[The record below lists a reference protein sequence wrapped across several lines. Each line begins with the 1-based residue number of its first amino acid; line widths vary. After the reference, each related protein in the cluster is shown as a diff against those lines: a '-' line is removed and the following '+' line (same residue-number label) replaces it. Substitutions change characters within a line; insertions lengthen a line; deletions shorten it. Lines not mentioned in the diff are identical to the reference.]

1 MSNPQVDFG
10 SERSPQQTDGA
21 CQLDAIGWAVFF
33 IWIGLAMLA
42 GLLWGWFLLGT
53 GILILAVQ
61 IGRSRIGA
69 EVEKFWIACA
79 AVFLVGGVWQL
90 VDMPWPL
97 APLLL
102 IILGVFLLGKAVSHA
117 RS

>member
-1 MSNPQVDFG
+1 MSSPQVDFG
-10 SERSPQQTDGA
+10 SGRSPQQTDQA
-21 CQLDAIGWAVFF
+21 RQLDAIGWAVFF

-61 IGRSRIGA
+61 IGRWLTG
-69 EVEKFWIACA
+69 VEIEKSWIACG
-79 AVFLVGGVWQL
+79 AVLLAGGVWQL

-102 IILGVFLLGKAVSHA
+102 ILLGVILLSKAVSHA